1 MLTTHTADSAI
12 NRKGQFDKR
21 IALPLAGIAV
31 YGLLTS
37 TMIAAS
43 WRHFELAGILVRYAL
58 LLPAV
63 LYALRQPGLAGGSI
77 GGGRRSA
84 QFVIAAFLLVAAS
97 VSCYVG
103 GGVMIPDES
112 SYRFQ
117 ARTLAA
123 GRLIAPAPPGAPE
136 RPVDVP
142 VALNFT
148 HQVISKAG
156 WYSKYPIGWPAVL
169 AIPERMHA
177 GWLVNPVLGALLL
190 VLIGCVAREAFGSA
204 VVLPAIAMAAL
215 SAYMLA
221 NSVGRM
227 SHGLSSVLVAAATL
241 LCVQGVNTGKLSRF
255 AWMFALIIAAFHV
268 RPFTAFV
275 TALVLGVGSLIGTK
289 NRRGLCIRVAAIGAV
304 AAVLAI
310 GSVMLYN
317 WRFTGDPLLSPYAL
331 FRGTKI
337 PRELMVT
344 TGQLAENLKS
354 VWRFALQSTLLY
366 TFPFL
371 APLIVYRFRVTRS
384 NSIAPWLLLA
394 LPCALV
400 VAHLVQFEGSASILG
415 ERYWFEGYFGAV
427 ILAADGLVRL
437 IGKWRSDRRAVR
449 AVTTAIVAVQVVV
462 MAAAATKLVDISRP
476 RREVRRLAETYTDC
490 NCVVFFKENLP
501 EFTGKHLNLNGPD
514 WSSAGVFYAID
525 PGLGG
530 RAKWT
535 ALLHKPRWVVLAYD
549 AQREVAKVD
558 GSGSL

>member
-1 MLTTHTADSAI
+1 VTTQTADSGI
-12 NRKGQFDKR
+12 RRKGRFDKR
-21 IALPLAGIAV
+21 IALSVAAIAA
-31 YGLLTS
+31 YGLLS
-37 TMIAAS
+37 GTMIAAS
-43 WRHFELAGILVRYAL
+43 WRHFELIGILVRYAL

-63 LYALRQPGLAGGSI
+63 LYALGRPGLIAGSI

-84 QFVIAAFLLVAAS
+84 QLVIAAFLLVAAA
-97 VSCYVG
+97 VSWYVG

-123 GRLIAPAPPGAPE
+123 GRLMAPAPPGAPE
-136 RPVDVP
+136 HPVNVP
-142 VALNFT
+142 VPLNFT
-148 HQVISKAG
+148 HQVISKSG

-169 AIPERMHA
+169 AVPERMHL

-190 VLIGCVAREAFGSA
+190 VLIGYIAREVFGSA

-241 LCVQGVNTGKLSRF
+241 FCVQGLNTGKLSRF
-255 AWMFALIIAAFHV
+255 AWMFVLIIVAFHV

-275 TALVLGVGSLIGTK
+275 TAVVLGVGSLIGTR
-289 NRRGLCIRVAAIGAV
+289 NRRGLCLRVAAIGAV
-304 AAVLAI
+304 AAALAI
-310 GSVMLYN
+310 ASVMLYN

-344 TGQLAENLKS
+344 TGQLAANLKS

-371 APLIVYRFRVTRS
+371 APLIVYRFRAARS
-384 NSIAPWLLLA
+384 NSMAPWLLLA
-394 LPCALV
+394 LPCILV
-400 VAHLVQFEGSASILG
+400 PAHLVQFEGSASILG

-427 ILAADGLVRL
+427 ILAADGLVHL
-437 IGKWRSDRRAVR
+437 IGKWKPDRRAVR
-449 AVTTAIVAVQVVV
+449 AVTTAIIAAQVVI
-462 MAAAATKLVDISRP
+462 MAAATTKLVDVSRP
-476 RREVRRLAETYTDC
+476 RREVRHLAQTYTDC

-501 EFTGKHLNLNGPD
+501 EFTGRHLNLNGPD

-525 PGLGG
+525 PGRGE
-530 RAKWT
+530 RAKW
-535 ALLHKPRWVVLAYD
+535 AAILHKPRWVVLAYD
-549 AQREVAKVD
+549 SQRKAATVD